1 MTVILKQLRADQ
13 ECAGSVGK
21 CCCVEASLRRDAV
34 RSGER
39 PFLWVV
45 GKIQSLMRDAP
56 EQLGQSLFAKRNNS
70 LILVSRYFQVP
81 MAPVSVQFRFCSR
94 LEQSAT
100 GATRNRAVGEL
111 QR

>member
-39 PFLWVV
+39 PCLWVV
-45 GKIQSLMRDAP
+45 GKIQSLMCDAP
-56 EQLGQSLFAKRNNS
+56 EQLGQ
-70 LILVSRYFQVP
+70 
-81 MAPVSVQFRFCSR
+81 
-94 LEQSAT
+94 
-100 GATRNRAVGEL
+100 
-111 QR
+111 